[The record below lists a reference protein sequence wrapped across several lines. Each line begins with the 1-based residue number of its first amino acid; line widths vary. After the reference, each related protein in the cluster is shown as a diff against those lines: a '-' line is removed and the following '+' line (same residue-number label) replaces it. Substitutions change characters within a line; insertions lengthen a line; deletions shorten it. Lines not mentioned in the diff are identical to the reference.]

1 LGEVIITLNGSKLK
15 GQKGMTILE
24 LAHREGIYI
33 PTLCHDPNLKPV
45 GACRV
50 CLVEDEKSGNLLASC
65 VTPIASG
72 MVINT
77 GSEKVKEAR
86 KTVVELLL
94 ASHPDSC
101 IICDKGNRCQLR
113 KIASELGVS
122 HIEFDRVRRYY
133 PIESANPFIER
144 EISKCILCGKCVR
157 ACQEIEE
164 IGAINYAYRGFN
176 SKPTTVF
183 DKPLEDSICEFC
195 GLCVTMCPVGALT
208 DKLSRYRGKERK
220 SIRTTCP
227 YCGCGCGIYLNI
239 REQEIVSVS
248 AAPEYSVNNISL
260 CVKGRYGYDFVN
272 NPDRLTTPL
281 IKRNGKFV
289 EVTWEEVLDFVSST
303 LDKIKQKYGS
313 DSLAGIGSSR
323 CTNEENYLF
332 QKFFRAVLGSNNID
346 SFEGL
351 NISPVIEG
359 LEESL
364 GIRASTN
371 SIEELEGSDA
381 ILIVGSDIT
390 ESHPIIGQKIKRAVR
405 QNGAR
410 LIIVDPRIIK
420 LNKFATL
427 HLMNKPGTDIVLL
440 NSLLNI
446 IINEGLWDKDFV
458 TERTEGFDELK
469 ENIQKYTPEY
479 AEEITGVSVDSIRL
493 AARMYAGAARASIVS
508 GTGITQH
515 GNGKDIIHILVN
527 LAMITGNL
535 GKEHGGIYHAL
546 PQNNLQGVFD
556 MGVIPD
562 RLPGNQ
568 KFDNNNVRGK
578 FEKQWNIK
586 LPDKPG
592 LNAAEIIKAIKEG
605 KIKGLYLLGEN
616 ILQIF
621 PDKNHISEILKS
633 LDLLIVQD
641 IFMNETTELAHVV
654 LPACSFAEKDGTFT
668 NTERRV
674 QRIRKAINSPGQSMP
689 DWQIIA
695 RLSNKMGYPMDYD
708 SPEQIMEEIAQ
719 LIPVYRGINYSR
731 LEKEGIQWPCPNNN
745 HPGTRF
751 LFRKR
756 GKGKFIVVDYRSL
769 ESPDVGY
776 PFILLTGTTLYH
788 SGSGTMIQRSSIK
801 EIYPMFL
808 IKINPEDARMLE
820 IEDGDIVKIT
830 TLHGEVKSKTEITS
844 KVQPGTIFMP
854 FSFTGLSKSKD
865 KDANI
870 LNICKLEKIGEQ
882 DVSMGI

>member
-1 LGEVIITLNGSKLK
+1 VRKLTITLNGAEID
-15 GQKGMTILE
+15 GHEGMTILE
-24 LAHREGIYI
+24 LAQQKGIYI
-33 PTLCHDPNLKPV
+33 PTLCHDSNLKPV

-77 GSEKVKEAR
+77 DSEKVKEAR

-113 KIASELGVS
+113 KIASELGIG

-164 IGAINYAYRGFN
+164 IGAIDYAYRGFN
-176 SKPTTVF
+176 SKPATVL

-195 GLCVTMCPVGALT
+195 GLCVAMCPVGALT
-208 DKLSRYRGKERK
+208 DKLSRYRGKERE
-220 SIRTTCP
+220 SVRTICP
-227 YCGCGCGIYLNI
+227 YCGCGCSIYLNI

-248 AAPEYSVNNISL
+248 AAPESSVNNISL

-272 NPDRLTTPL
+272 NPERLTKPL
-281 IKRNGKFV
+281 IKRNDKFV
-289 EVTWEEVLDFVSST
+289 EVTWEEALDFVSDT
-303 LDKIKQKYGS
+303 LNKIKQKYGS
-313 DSLAGIGSSR
+313 DSLAGISSSR
-323 CTNEENYLF
+323 CTNEEIYLF
-332 QKFFRAVLGSNNID
+332 QKFFRAALGSNNID

-371 SIEELEGSDA
+371 SIKELEHSDV

-390 ESHPIIGQKIKRAVR
+390 ESHPVIGQKIKRAVR

-410 LIIVDPRIIK
+410 LIIIDPRIIK

-427 HLMNKPGTDIVLL
+427 HLMNKPGTDIALL
-440 NSLLNI
+440 NSLLNV
-446 IINEGLWDKDFV
+446 IINENLWDKDFV
-458 TERTEGFDELK
+458 TKRTEGFDELREK
-469 ENIQKYTPEY
+469 IQKYTPEY
-479 AEEITGVSVDSIRL
+479 AEEITGVPVESIQL
-493 AARMYAGAARASIVS
+493 AARMYADAARASIVS
-508 GTGITQH
+508 GTGIIQH
-515 GNGKDIIHILVN
+515 GNGRDITHILVN

-535 GKEHGGIYHAL
+535 GKEHSGIYHVL
-546 PQNNLQGVFD
+546 PQNNLQGIFD
-556 MGVIPD
+556 MGVTPD

-568 KFDNNNVRGK
+568 KLDNSSVKER
-578 FEKQWNIK
+578 FEKHWNIK

-592 LNAAEIIKAIKEG
+592 LNAIEIIKAIKEG

-641 IFMNETTELAHVV
+641 IFMNETTALAHVV

-674 QRIRKAINSPGQSMP
+674 QRIRKAINPPGQAIP
-689 DWQIIA
+689 DWQIITK
-695 RLSNKMGYPMDYD
+695 LSTKMGYAMDYN

-719 LIPVYRGINYSR
+719 LIPEYRGINYSR
-731 LEKEGIQWPCPNNN
+731 LEKVGLQWPCPDSN
-745 HPGTRF
+745 HTGTKF
-751 LFRKR
+751 LYEDGFKNS
-756 GKGKFIVVDYRSL
+756 KGKFKVIDYTPS
-769 ESPDVGY
+769 ESPDTEDL
-776 PFILLTGTTLYH
+776 FILLTGTALYH
-788 SGSGTMIQRSSIK
+788 SGSGTMIQRSIIK
-801 EIYPMFL
+801 EIYPVPERFWCE
-808 IKINPEDARMLE
+808 INPEDAKRLQ
-820 IEDGDIVKIT
+820 IEDGDMVKVMIFDSDITAKAKIT
-830 TLHGEVKSKTEITS
+830 STVQTGTL
-844 KVQPGTIFMP
+844 FMP
-854 FSFTGLSKSKD
+854 VSFMRLSGLSEIKPF
-865 KDANI
+865 
-870 LNICKLEKIGEQ
+870 LNRCKLEKIKK
-882 DVSMGI
+882 